1 MPLQP
6 LDVQKQRFPQR
17 LRGYD
22 TAEVENFLSLV
33 AEELTQRLA
42 DLERLEQDNRQLR
55 TRVDAA
61 EARERELQELLTRS
75 KRIADEMV
83 TTSQREAQLL
93 VKEAEI
99 HADKL
104 VHQAMERAQEVDN
117 RIQELRTRRREL
129 QLKFRGTLELFAQI
143 LQADMEDEHN
153 SANVQTFSKRKSG

>member
-6 LDVQKQRFPQR
+6 LEIQKQRFAQK

-22 TAEVENFLSLV
+22 TVEVENFLSLV
-33 AEELTQRLA
+33 AEDVTHRIAEI
-42 DLERLEQDNRQLR
+42 ERLERE
-55 TRVDAA
+55 TRLL
-61 EARERELQELLTRS
+61 RERLEIAESRERDLQETLLRGKKVS
-75 KRIADEMV
+75 DEMI

-93 VKEAEI
+93 VKEAEM

-143 LQADMEDEHN
+143 LQADMEDEHA
-153 SANVQTFSKRKSG
+153 SANVQTFAKRKNG